1 MLIRE
6 AAFSDAETIRDLM
19 HGAFSV
25 YNNEFP
31 PSGAVKE
38 TTDSILE
45 GMKNGEEALIAIEDK
60 KPVAVVRFTKR
71 DHGWYFFRL
80 AVHPEKQGEGI
91 AKSLVKALEDHF
103 LTLGIDYL
111 YCKVRKSTPEN
122 ITKYETWGYRVFE
135 EETIHKPGGV
145 EIDVVSM
152 EKRLDKSTVQR
163 GTGSSY

>member
-1 MLIRE
+1 MFIRK
-6 AAFSDAETIRDLM
+6 AVFSDAETIRDLM
-19 HGAFSV
+19 QGAFSV
-25 YNNEFP
+25 YNNESP
-31 PSGAVKE
+31 PSGAIKE
-38 TTDSILE
+38 TKNSILE
-45 GMKNGEEALIAIEDK
+45 GMKNGEEALIAFEDK

-80 AVHPEKQGEGI
+80 AVRPQKQGEGI

-103 LTLGIDYL
+103 LTCGIDYL

-122 ITKYETWGYRVFE
+122 IIKYETWGYRVFE

-152 EKRLDKSTVQR
+152 EKCLDEKTVQR
-163 GTGSSY
+163 ETGSTY